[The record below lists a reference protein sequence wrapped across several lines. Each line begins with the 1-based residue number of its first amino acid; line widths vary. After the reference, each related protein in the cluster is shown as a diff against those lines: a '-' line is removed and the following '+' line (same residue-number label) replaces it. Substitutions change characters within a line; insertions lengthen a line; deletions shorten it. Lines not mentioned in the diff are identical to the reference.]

1 LVSELGP
8 VVERAR
14 QRFEARDAAG
24 VLAHVSEQY
33 RSGGST
39 KADLRQQLLAMFALY
54 EVLSTGVIVGDVQV
68 VDDAV
73 WVYTSGE
80 VSGRLPFLGWV
91 TVLTCLPKRGGS
103 GLRGGCVIPESSV
116 GFRGDHSQQHPIGA
130 ARVDPVRHAR
140 TARHD
145 AHQHGA
151 HEGGAVTSLVNHPRA
166 GSRSTAPALS

>member
-1 LVSELGP
+1 MATSRPQVIALIALTLCVGGNPTTRAPAAPVAQAAPPELVSELGP

-33 RSGGST
+33 RSDGLT

-54 EVLSTGVIVGDVQV
+54 EVLRAGVTIGDVQI
-68 VDDAV
+68 VDGAV

-91 TVLTCLPKRGGS
+91 TVLTWQNE
-103 GLRGGCVIPESSV
+103 PEV
-116 GFRGDHSQQHPIGA
+116 ARREDAGWRLFGFQ
-130 ARVDPVRHAR
+130 
-140 TARHD
+140 
-145 AHQHGA
+145 
-151 HEGGAVTSLVNHPRA
+151 N
-166 GSRSTAPALS
+166 